1 MYSYSTAAFL
11 AAGCMG
17 QHGGWAQT
25 FHRLSCPNDLP
36 EQTMR
41 PNCPQKKRWSKQKV
55 APCLGG
61 KGQTAVQG
69 ANACSNANAHEG
81 VSLLVQK
88 CLQCRRPGMGCVN
101 KHLLVALRA
110 SASHVL
116 LLSLSWQ
123 QGAWGVNS
131 RERTPWHWSR
141 PSWLFQKG
149 CLSLH
154 SWQTAILPHVG
165 TFNSA
170 YWAFST
176 FQSAFIWA
184 IALVVLWKSFL
195 QFSHE
200 CPFRR
205 K

>member
-41 PNCPQKKRWSKQKV
+41 PNCPKKKRWSKQKV

-88 CLQCRRPGMGCVN
+88 CLQCRRSGMGCVN

-131 RERTPWHWSR
+131 WERTQRHASVG
-141 PSWLFQKG
+141 K
-149 CLSLH
+149 LSLAARLR
-154 SWQTAILPHVG
+154 SVMQLGILTP
-165 TFNSA
+165 N
-170 YWAFST
+170 WE
-176 FQSAFIWA
+176 
-184 IALVVLWKSFL
+184 VLCGGRTSN
-195 QFSHE
+195 
-200 CPFRR
+200 CR
-205 K
+205 KKQ